1 MYGFTTQLAYRLLK
15 LNVQL
20 LCWQDMPV
28 WFWIEITNYEADLNS
43 SSDDEIAIEK
53 SMDEMPDRG

>member
-20 LCWQDMPV
+20 LCWRDMPV